1 MKYIIRLNKS
11 INIVSFDVPY
21 PPNYGGVIDVFYKIK
36 ALHNLGIKIFLHTF
50 EYGRGEQIEL
60 NKYCEKVF
68 YYKRQIN
75 LIKIFSKIPFIV
87 NTRNEK
93 KLLNNLLNNNY
104 PILFEGLHTTFPLL
118 TNKFKNR
125 KTIIRNHN
133 VEHNYY
139 TGLARSETNLF
150 KKLFFRIESKKLK
163 YFEFIF
169 KKTNYILTIS
179 PFEQDY
185 FSNSF
190 PLNSIYIPAF
200 HQNEKVE
207 TNEGLGNFALFNG
220 DLRVSDNISACEFL
234 IDVFSKIS
242 YPLIISSSFEN
253 NRIQKKIIPYKNI
266 SFKLISTNDELKFL
280 LQNAHINVLP
290 SFQNTGIKL
299 KLINA
304 LFNGRFCLVNETM
317 AQGTGLKENCIIA
330 NSVIEFRLKI
340 EELSLLNFSIST
352 IEKRKKSLAIFNTQ
366 NNAQKIINLLQ

>member
-1 MKYIIRLNKS
+1 MNKT
-11 INIVSFDVPY
+11 INIISFDVPY

-50 EYGRGEQIEL
+50 EYGRGEQVEL
-60 NKYCEKVF
+60 NKYCEKVY
-68 YYKRQIN
+68 YYKRQISLN
-75 LIKIFSKIPFIV
+75 KIFSKIPFIV
-87 NTRNEK
+87 NTRSEK

-118 TNKFKNR
+118 TNKFENR

-133 VEHNYY
+133 IEHNYY
-139 TGLARSETNLF
+139 SGLARSESNLF
-150 KKLFFRIESKKLK
+150 KKIFFKIEAKKLK

-185 FSNSF
+185 FSNS
-190 PLNSIYIPAF
+190 LALDSIYIPAF
-200 HQNEKVE
+200 HQNKKVE
-207 TNEGLGNFALFNG
+207 TNKGIGDFALFNG

-234 IDVFSKIS
+234 ITVFSKVD

-253 NRIQKKIIPYKNI
+253 EKIQKKIKRYKNI
-266 SFKLISTNDELKFL
+266 SFKLIRGNDELKIL
-280 LQNAHINVLP
+280 LKNAHINVLP

-304 LFNGRFCLVNETM
+304 LFNGKFCLVNETM
-317 AQGTGLKENCIIA
+317 VQGTELGENCIIA
-330 NSVIEFRLKI
+330 NSVKEFRLKI
-340 EELSLLNFSIST
+340 EELSVLNFSNGD
-352 IEKRKKSLAIFNTQ
+352 IEKRKKSVAIFNIQ
-366 NNAQKIINLLQ
+366 NNAQKIIDLL